1 MSDALRGVAELVQRE
16 TGVVVK
22 DAQMPGLAAAIE
34 RIAPGMEAERFL
46 AEASATVHGSLL
58 HRLVD
63 EVTVQETYFF
73 RELRELQAI
82 EWRQLLEGARES
94 GLGVVRVWVAA
105 CATGEEAYSLAIL
118 ASEALGQ
125 AGTSVTI
132 LASDV
137 SDAAL
142 ERAVAGEGYSERSVR
157 NLPPP
162 LRERYLL
169 KERGGYRVKD
179 SIRSLVRFRHHNLIA
194 DPSPPLG
201 EVPFDLIA
209 CRNVLIYFD
218 PPTVER
224 VLGSLESALTPDGQ
238 LILGAADRL
247 TGTAGSLERIASRPA
262 AERRSGRGGAKRSLR
277 RPLGLAPRE
286 GEDPPPIPSGAQA
299 QAEDDGS
306 RGPRRRA
313 ADRIEDA
320 LGAADAGD
328 LAAAIEIVESLLAG
342 DPLVADAYFVRG
354 LVELEAGDAGAA
366 ASSLRRCLYLD
377 PSFGLAAFELG
388 RAHDAR
394 GDAKAARR
402 AYEQALRTLDPE
414 DERHRAILDQVD
426 LGDVAAACSAR
437 LGSDRGGPR

>member
-1 MSDALRGVAELVQRE
+1 MSDALRSVADLVRRE

-22 DAQMPGLAAAIE
+22 DAQLPGLAAAIE
-34 RIAPGMEAERFL
+34 RIAPDIGAERFL

-58 HRLVD
+58 RRLVD

-73 RELRELQAI
+73 RELRELGAI
-82 EWRQLLEGARES
+82 DWRQLLEGARES

-118 ASEALGQ
+118 AGEALGHD
-125 AGTSVTI
+125 GTPVAI
-132 LASDV
+132 LATDV
-137 SDAAL
+137 SNAAL

-169 KERGGYRVKD
+169 HEQGGYRVKD
-179 SIRSLVRFRHHNLIA
+179 SLKSLVRFRHHNLIA

-224 VLGSLESALTPDGQ
+224 VLGSLESALRGDGH

-247 TGTAGSLERIASRPA
+247 SGTAGSLERAAPRPA
-262 AERRSGRGGAKRSLR
+262 RERRRERRGAKRSPR

-286 GEDPPPIPSGAQA
+286 NEGLSTAPSAAPAG
-299 QAEDDGS
+299 DGS
-306 RGPRRRA
+306 SGPRRRA
-313 ADRIEDA
+313 EDRIEDA
-320 LGAADAGD
+320 LLAADAGD
-328 LAAAIEIVESLLAG
+328 LAAAIEIVESLLAT
-342 DPLVADAYFVRG
+342 DPLVADAHFVRG
-354 LVELEAGDAGAA
+354 LVELETGDPGAA
-366 ASSLRRCLYLD
+366 ASSLRRSLYLD
-377 PSFGLAAFELG
+377 PGFGLAAFELG

-394 GDAKAARR
+394 GDSRAARR
-402 AYEQALRTLDPE
+402 AYERALRTLDPE
-414 DERHRAILDQVD
+414 DDRHRAILDQVD
-426 LGDVAAACSAR
+426 LGDVAAACAAR
-437 LGSDRGGPR
+437 LQDDRGEAP